1 MKKKVLITGASGR
14 IGSRLIPSLKEDYSL
29 VLADKDVS
37 SLKDWREDK
46 VDILSLD
53 IVNHEDCS
61 SACEGIDVV
70 IHLAG
75 NPSPSTPYDEVKKV
89 NMDGTYNMMA
99 AAKEAGVSRFIFA
112 SSIHAVK
119 GYSRDV
125 QVKTDSPV
133 RPLDLYGVGKVFGEA
148 LGNYFAYQQ
157 GMEVIA
163 IRIGGHMSMELSVQN
178 DEQPNKTQRNSYISE
193 RDMNQ
198 LVKRCIEAELDEPFL
213 LVHGVS
219 DNEYKYLDLSDTKK
233 KLGYDP
239 EDDGFKVF
247 ETYQ

>member
-1 MKKKVLITGASGR
+1 MKKVLITGASGR
-14 IGSRLIPSLKEDYSL
+14 IGSRLIPYLKEDYSL

-37 SLKDWREDK
+37 SLTDWNADTMT
-46 VDILSLD
+46 VHSLD
-53 IVNHEDCS
+53 IVKKEECKKVCD
-61 SACEGIDVV
+61 GVDVV

-75 NPSPSTPYDEVKKV
+75 NPSPSTPYDEVKTV

-99 AAKEAGVSRFIFA
+99 AAKEAGVTRFVFA

-119 GYSRDV
+119 GYPEDV

-148 LGNYFAYQQ
+148 LGNYFAYQE

-163 IRIGGHMSMELSVQN
+163 IRIGGHISMELSLEN
-178 DEQPNKTQRNSYISE
+178 NEQPNKGQRNSYISE
-193 RDMNQ
+193 GDMNR
-198 LVKRCIEAELDEPFL
+198 LFKRCIEAELDEPFL

-233 KLGYDP
+233 KLGYKP
-239 EDDGFKVF
+239 EDDGFRVF

>member
-1 MKKKVLITGASGR
+1 MKEKVLITGASGR
-14 IGSRLIPSLKEDYSL
+14 IGSRLIPYLKEEYNL

-37 SLKDWREDK
+37 SLKSWEKLNLK
-46 VDILSLD
+46 VHSLD
-53 IVNHEDCS
+53 IVNKENCVT
-61 SACEGIDVV
+61 ACEGVNVV

-75 NPSPSTPYDEVKKV
+75 NPSPSTPYDEVKRV
-89 NMDGTYNMMA
+89 NMDGTYNLML
-99 AAKEAGVSRFIFA
+99 AAKKAGVSRFVFA

-119 GYSRDV
+119 GYPRDV

-148 LGNYFAYQQ
+148 LGNYFAYQE
-157 GMEVIA
+157 GLEVIA
-163 IRIGGHMSMELSVQN
+163 IRIGGHRSMELSIEN
-178 DEQPNKTQRNSYISE
+178 GEQPNKTQRNSYISE
-193 RDMNQ
+193 GDMNH
-198 LVKRCIEAELDEPFL
+198 LIKRCIEAELDEPFL
-213 LVHGVS
+213 LVHGIS

-233 KLGYDP
+233 KLGYEP

>member
-1 MKKKVLITGASGR
+1 MKKVLITGASGR
-14 IGSRLIPSLKEDYSL
+14 IGSRLIPYLKEDYSL

-37 SLKDWREDK
+37 SLTDWNADTMT
-46 VDILSLD
+46 VHSLD
-53 IVNHEDCS
+53 IVNKEE
-61 SACEGIDVV
+61 CERVCDGVDVV

-75 NPSPSTPYDEVKKV
+75 NPSPSTPYDEVKTV

-99 AAKEAGVSRFIFA
+99 AAKEAGVTRFVFA

-119 GYSRDV
+119 GYPEDV

-148 LGNYFAYQQ
+148 LGNYFAYQE

-163 IRIGGHMSMELSVQN
+163 IRIGGHMSIELGIKAGK
-178 DEQPNKTQRNSYISE
+178 QPKKDQRSSYISE

-198 LVKRCIEAELDEPFL
+198 LIKRCIEAELDEPFL
-213 LVHGVS
+213 LVHGIS
-219 DNEYKYLDLSDTKK
+219 DNEYNYLDLSDTKK
-233 KLGYDP
+233 KLGYRP
-239 EDDGFKVF
+239 EDDGFRVF